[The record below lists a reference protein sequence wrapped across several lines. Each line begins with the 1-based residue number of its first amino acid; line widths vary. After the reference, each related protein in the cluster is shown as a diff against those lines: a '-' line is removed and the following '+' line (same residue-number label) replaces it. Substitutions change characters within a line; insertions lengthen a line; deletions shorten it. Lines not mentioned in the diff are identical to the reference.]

1 MKENAYTMRALATV
15 TAVLELGAGLG
26 ILVIPSL
33 AGMILLGSSLS
44 TPVEL
49 TIARVAGVALLAL
62 GVAFWFARHDE
73 QSHAARAL
81 VGAMLLYN
89 AGVVAVL
96 LYAGVGLG
104 LSGVGLWP
112 AVLLH
117 VVMTVWCGM
126 YLRQQIW
133 RVSRK

>member
-1 MKENAYTMRALATV
+1 MRALATV

-26 ILVIPSL
+26 MLTSPSL
-33 AGMILLGSSLS
+33 AGTILLGSPLN

-49 TIARVAGVALLAL
+49 IVARVAGVALFAL

-96 LYAGVGLG
+96 LNAGIGLG
-104 LSGVGLWP
+104 LSGIGLWP
-112 AVLLH
+112 VVLLH

-126 YLRQQIW
+126 YLRQQHIEII
-133 RVSRK
+133 R

>member
-1 MKENAYTMRALATV
+1 
-15 TAVLELGAGLG
+15 
-26 ILVIPSL
+26 
-33 AGMILLGSSLS
+33 
-44 TPVEL
+44 
-49 TIARVAGVALLAL
+49 VAGVALLAL

-73 QSHAARAL
+73 QSYAARAL

-89 AGVVAVL
+89 AGVVSVH
-96 LYAGVGLG
+96 LYAGIRLR

-126 YLRQQIW
+126 YLRQQHMEIIW
-133 RVSRK
+133 